1 MPDFLEGDVT
11 LPGAGKVHKK
21 WLILPAGAA
30 LGYVGWR
37 WYQSNQAASDAP
49 AGSDGMY
56 TNPDLTDMG
65 LSTSG
70 GATTVTGNTG
80 STVTDGTNPNTIDD
94 NAEWTQKA
102 VELLGNA
109 GYDSAVVYAALGNFL
124 ARRSLDKSE
133 ASIARAALAAAGQ
146 PPVNGPFSVIESATA
161 GDGTTTLPAPTGL
174 KVVSTTTTTAVLS
187 WNKVDGAGL
196 YRIYR
201 SGASTNVGA
210 TDAANTT
217 ITISGLSPNTE
228 YSFQVA
234 ADTTTA
240 KPGTK
245 SSAVKGK
252 TKAVSLAKPTG
263 LKGSA
268 ITKTSFRVTCS
279 PVKDATYYRWYIG
292 GYGAGASDQ
301 PYRDFTGRHPNTSY
315 KITVAGDTTS
325 QNPGPQS
332 SPLTVKTKK

>member
-1 MPDFLEGDVT
+1 MPEFLEGDVK
-11 LPGAGKVHKK
+11 LPGAGKIQKK
-21 WLILPAGAA
+21 WLILPAGGA
-30 LGYVGWR
+30 LGYVAWR
-37 WYQSNQAASDAP
+37 WYQANQAASDAP

-70 GATTVTGNTG
+70 GATNVTGNTG
-80 STVTDGTNPNTIDD
+80 STTTDGTSPNVIDD

-109 GYDSAVVYAALGNFL
+109 GYDSAVVYAALGEFL

-146 PPVNGPFSVIESATA
+146 PPVNGPFSVLESATA

-187 WNKVDGAGL
+187 WNAVAGAGL
-196 YRIYR
+196 YRVYR

-210 TDAANTT
+210 TDAANHS
-217 ITISGLSPNTE
+217 ITVSGLSPNTE

-234 ADTTTA
+234 ADTTTE

-245 SSAVKGK
+245 SAAVKGK
-252 TKAVSLAKPTG
+252 TKAVSLTKPTG
-263 LKGSA
+263 LKASA
-268 ITKTSFRVTCS
+268 ITKSSFRVTCS
-279 PVKDATYYRWYIG
+279 PVKGATYYRWIIDG
-292 GYGAGASDQ
+292 HAVQPTDQ
-301 PYRDFTGRHPNTSY
+301 PYKDFTGLKSNSSHRVQVY
-315 KITVAGDTTS
+315 ADTTN
-325 QNPGPQS
+325 QTPGPHS